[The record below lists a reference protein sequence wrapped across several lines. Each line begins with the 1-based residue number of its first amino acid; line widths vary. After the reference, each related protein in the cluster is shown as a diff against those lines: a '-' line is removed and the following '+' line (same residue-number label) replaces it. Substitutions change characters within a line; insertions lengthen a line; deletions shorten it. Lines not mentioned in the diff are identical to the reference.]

1 MPIYFAPDAWR
12 SQPVAKTR
20 RLQTPFRLIGTLLA
34 SWLMLIQTAQAQI
47 DTLFRLSPDQRILRL
62 WQQAPYFAIDHPP
75 YLKAHDSTRI
85 FAQLDRL
92 ATLARHQDDDRLFWT
107 IQLHKI
113 LFRHTLIRV
122 AGKPST
128 VLVAAQTYLE
138 QCPVPV
144 VLAAYWHYRGSYE
157 YDRKQFDEG
166 FRWLLR
172 AQQAFEQIG
181 YEHIPEISEYLRDLG
196 DRYYFFGEYTTCLR
210 YLVASFRYPAW
221 VKRAEI
227 SAHNTVG
234 LCYQHLHQ
242 YTQAQAYFAQTLN
255 LAGKHGDSAYVAIA
269 HTNLGN
275 LLRLQGKPRLALP
288 DLYRGYSFSWQR
300 IPENRV
306 PENAALTAL
315 YLAQALLALDSTQ
328 KARTYMDQSTRL
340 FTNRPWS
347 EYDLLYYQAQTAYYR
362 KVTNFR
368 RATSY
373 LDSLRGVEAAQRT
386 LFSTRLLAATQSQ
399 VNAERYLH
407 ELRSLEASQKNA
419 VLVRNIILIAAGLL
433 TLAGLYALR
442 QNRRKRWQ
450 EKQVLLVQQQR
461 AEQLLAQYMANLQEK
476 NQLIDTISAQ
486 LHQAEPTSPPAI
498 KSLLNR
504 VILTEAD
511 WQQFKTRF
519 EDVYPGFFSALLSRY
534 PDLTKAEIRLLALL
548 KLQID
553 STQMSRMLGIS
564 PESIQKA
571 SYRLRK
577 KLGVSGKLY
586 LSDLLGDEPIV

>member
-1 MPIYFAPDAWR
+1 MYFASDAY
-12 SQPVAKTR
+12 SIQIVAKTMR
-20 RLQTPFRLIGTLLA
+20 VQTLVRLTCMLLA
-34 SWLMLIQTAQAQI
+34 GWLMLTQTAQAQV

-62 WQQAPYFAIDHPP
+62 WQKAPFFAIDHPP
-75 YLKAHDSTRI
+75 YLTAHDSTRV

-92 ATLARHQDDDRLFWT
+92 ATFARSQDDDRLFWT

-113 LFRHTLIRV
+113 LFRHTLVRF
-122 AGKPST
+122 AGKPSA

-144 VLAAYWHYRGSYE
+144 VLASYWYYRGGYE
-157 YDRKQFDEG
+157 YEKKQFDEG

-181 YEHIPEISEYLRDLG
+181 YEHIPEISEYLRDMG
-196 DRYYFFGEYTTCLR
+196 ERYYFFGEYTTSIR
-210 YLVASFRYPAW
+210 YLVDSFRYPAW

-227 SAHNTVG
+227 SAHNTMG

-242 YTQAQAYFAQTLN
+242 YAQAQDYFSQTLT

-269 HTNLGN
+269 NTNLGN
-275 LLRLQGKPRLALP
+275 VLLLRSKPGLALP
-288 DLYRGYSFSWQR
+288 YLYKGYRFSWHR

-328 KARTYMDQSTRL
+328 KARTYIDRSTHL

-347 EYDLLYYQAQTAYYR
+347 NYDLQYYQAQTQYYK
-362 KVTNFR
+362 KVGDFHLAMINQ
-368 RATSY
+368 
-373 LDSLRGVEAAQRT
+373 DSLRGVEESQRT
-386 LFSTRLLAATQSQ
+386 LFNIRLLAASQSQ
-399 VNAERYLH
+399 VNAERYLNN
-407 ELRSLEASQKNA
+407 LRTLEAQEKNA
-419 VLVRNIILIAAGLL
+419 VLVRNIILIAAVLL
-433 TLAGLYALR
+433 MLAGIYALR
-442 QNRRKRWQ
+442 QNQRKRWH
-450 EKQVLLVQQQR
+450 EKQVLLAQQQR
-461 AEQLLAQYMANLQEK
+461 AEQLLAQYMANIQEK

-486 LHQAEPTSPPAI
+486 LHQAEPTSPPRRPI
-498 KSLLNR
+498 NSLLNR
-504 VILTEAD
+504 VILTEDD
-511 WQQFKTRF
+511 WQQFKNLF
-519 EDVYPGFFSALLSRY
+519 EDVYPGFFSALLTRY

-548 KLQID
+548 KLHID
-553 STQMSRMLGIS
+553 TTQMSRMLGIS

-586 LSDLLGDEPIV
+586 LTDLLSNEQTE